1 VTRTMR
7 ILRRSTVYLRAL
19 GSVMFICDRSA
30 TDAVTLKWRSGC
42 RLAWLLVVSVALF
55 GLQPNAGAAL
65 GEGSTAELRET
76 LAGLMAHPALHGAR
90 VGAAVVSIPSADIVY
105 SLYPE
110 ELFVPASTIKL
121 VVTASA
127 LRLLGPQFVYHTSVL
142 SGVPP
147 TQQGVIPDDLI
158 IRGTGDPTLDS
169 GEYRR
174 IACQLKAQGISGVQG
189 NIVGEGPVTAA
200 DLAGGLDAA
209 RALRQA
215 LVGQGIPVAGSPTA
229 GTAPPSV
236 YLLYRKVSTSL
247 REYIQA
253 INLASDN
260 ERAGRLLRSLRASF
274 GGGDVPYGF
283 ISELWVHA
291 GVDVSGLQLIDG
303 SGMSHRNRASPAL
316 LTSVLVEMVQDS
328 SQFTALASSLPVAGT
343 SGTLSGRMK
352 DTVAEGRV
360 YAKTGTLNRVS
371 CLAGYIVVDGTP
383 RLAFALMMSGYS
395 CPASKVRKIQDQV
408 AIHITRYALANN
420 ERLTPSHPFPPSLR
434 TAPLHQ

>member
-1 VTRTMR
+1 MR
-7 ILRRSTVYLRAL
+7 ILRRSTIYLPAL
-19 GSVMFICDRSA
+19 RSAIFICDRSA
-30 TDAVTLKWRSGC
+30 AAAARLKWHLGH
-42 RLAWLLVVSVALF
+42 RLAWLLVMSVALF
-55 GLQPNAGAAL
+55 GVQPLAFASSL
-65 GEGSTAELRET
+65 EDSTTQLRET
-76 LAGLMAHPALHGAR
+76 LAGLMAHPALDGAR
-90 VGAAVVSIPSADIVY
+90 VGAAVVSIPSADTVY

-147 TQQGVIPDDLI
+147 TQQGVIPGDLI

-169 GEYRR
+169 GQYRQ
-174 IACQLKAQGISGVQG
+174 IACQLKAQGINAVQG
-189 NIVGEGPVTAA
+189 DIVGEGPVTAA
-200 DLAGGLDAA
+200 DRAGGRGAA

-253 INLASDN
+253 VNLYSDN
-260 ERAGRLLRSLRASF
+260 QRGERLLRSLRASF
-274 GGGDVPYGF
+274 GDSGNPYGF
-283 ISELWVHA
+283 ISELWAEA
-291 GVDVSGLQLIDG
+291 GLDVSSLQLVDG
-303 SGMSHRNRASPAL
+303 SGMSYRNRASPAL
-316 LTSVLVEMVQDS
+316 LTSVLVEMAHNS
-328 SQFTALASSLPVAGT
+328 SQFAALADSLPIAGI

-360 YAKTGTLNRVS
+360 YAKTGTLNRIS
-371 CLAGYIVVDGTP
+371 CLAGYVIVDETP

-395 CPASKVRKIQDQV
+395 CSASKVRKIQDQA
-408 AIHITRYALANN
+408 AIHLARYALAASARPSPP
-420 ERLTPSHPFPPSLR
+420 RLAPPSLR

>member
-1 VTRTMR
+1 MTRTMR

-19 GSVMFICDRSA
+19 GSAIFIYDRSA

-42 RLAWLLVVSVALF
+42 TLAWLLVVSVALF
-55 GLQPNAGAAL
+55 CVQPDAVARPAPD
-65 GEGSTAELRET
+65 STAELRET

-90 VGAAVVSIPSADIVY
+90 VGAAVVSIPSADTVY
-105 SLYPE
+105 SLYPK

-169 GEYRR
+169 GQYRR
-174 IACQLKAQGISGVQG
+174 IACQLKAQGISAVQG

-200 DLAGGLDAA
+200 DRAGGSGAA
-209 RALRQA
+209 RALRLA
-215 LVGQGIPVAGSPTA
+215 LVGQGIRVVGSPTA

-247 REYIQA
+247 REYIQP

-260 ERAGRLLRSLRASF
+260 QRGERLVRSLRAIF
-274 GGGDVPYGF
+274 GAGDTPYGF
-283 ISELWVHA
+283 ISELWLHA
-291 GVDVSGLQLIDG
+291 GVDVSSLQLIDG

-316 LTSVLVEMVQDS
+316 LTSVLVKMVEDS
-328 SQFTALASSLPVAGT
+328 SQFTALADSLPVAGV
-343 SGTLSGRMK
+343 SGTLSSRMK

-371 CLAGYIVVDGTP
+371 SLAGYIIVDGTP

-395 CPASKVRKIQDQV
+395 CPASKVRKIQAQA
-408 AIHITRYALANN
+408 AIHITRYALANS
-420 ERLTPSHPFPPSLR
+420 ERLTPPRPFPPSLR
-434 TAPLHQ
+434 PAPLHQ

>member
-1 VTRTMR
+1 MTRTMR
-7 ILRRSTVYLRAL
+7 ILRRSTIYLRAL
-19 GSVMFICDRSA
+19 RSAIFICERPA
-30 TDAVTLKWRSGC
+30 TDAVRLKWRWER

-55 GLQPNAGAAL
+55 WVQPDAVARPAQ
-65 GEGSTAELRET
+65 GSTTQLRET
-76 LAGLMAHPALHGAR
+76 LAGLMAHPALHRAR
-90 VGAAVVSIPSADIVY
+90 VGAAVVSIPSADTVY

-174 IACQLKAQGISGVQG
+174 IARQLKAQGISAVQG

-200 DLAGGLDAA
+200 DRAGGLGAA
-209 RALRQA
+209 SALRQA

-260 ERAGRLLRSLRASF
+260 QRGERLLRSLRAIF
-274 GGGDVPYGF
+274 GGGDAPYGF
-283 ISELWVHA
+283 ISELWMHA

-316 LTSVLVEMVQDS
+316 LTSVLVKMVEDS
-328 SQFTALASSLPVAGT
+328 SQFTALADSLPIAGI

-360 YAKTGTLNRVS
+360 YAKTGTLNRVN
-371 CLAGYIVVDGTP
+371 CLAGYIIVDGTP

-408 AIHITRYALANN
+408 AIHLTRYALANS
-420 ERLTPSHPFPPSLR
+420 ERLTPPRPFPPSLR

>member
-1 VTRTMR
+1 MIRAMP
-7 ILRRSTVYLRAL
+7 ILRRSTIYLRAL
-19 GSVMFICDRSA
+19 RSATSICDRSA
-30 TDAVTLKWRSGC
+30 ADAVRLKWRLEWK
-42 RLAWLLVVSVALF
+42 LAWLLIMSATLF
-55 GLQPNAGAAL
+55 WVQPDAGAAL
-65 GEGSTAELRET
+65 GAGSTAELRER

-158 IRGTGDPTLDS
+158 VRGTGDPTLDS

-174 IACQLKAQGISGVQG
+174 IACQLKAQGISAVQG
-189 NIVGEGPVTAA
+189 NIVGEGPVTTA
-200 DLAGGLDAA
+200 DIAGGLAAA
-209 RALRQA
+209 RALHQA
-215 LVGQGIPVAGSPTA
+215 LVEQGIPVAGSPTA
-229 GTAPPSV
+229 GRAPPSV

-247 REYIQA
+247 HEYIQA

-260 ERAGRLLRSLRASF
+260 QRGEQLLRSLRASF
-274 GGGDVPYGF
+274 GGTGSPYGF
-283 ISELWVHA
+283 ISELWADA
-291 GVDVSGLQLIDG
+291 GLDVSGLQLIDG
-303 SGMSHRNRASPAL
+303 SGMSYRNRASPAL
-316 LTSVLVEMVQDS
+316 LTSVLVEMVEDS
-328 SQFTALASSLPVAGT
+328 SQFAALADSLPIAGV
-343 SGTLSGRMK
+343 SGTLSGRME

-371 CLAGYIVVDGTP
+371 CLAGYVIVDETP

-395 CPASKVRKIQDQV
+395 CPASKVRKIQDQA
-408 AIHITRYALANN
+408 AIHMTRYALANN